1 VLGQGLVAASRGRLL
16 AQYVEVESGKRAD
29 RPELQQ
35 ALDHSKQAHATLL
48 IAKLDRL
55 SRNVA
60 FISRLL
66 ESGVDLLCCD
76 MPQANRLTLHILAA
90 VAEHERQMISERTKA
105 ALAAAK
111 ARGTRLG
118 AARQRSL
125 SRAGGADTVG
135 GGVPEP
141 DGAGC
146 GAASRAGAL
155 APAHRRRA
163 EPAGQRHQHGQGLV
177 SGGGLARAG
186 LGAPDSDGVR
196 FTDKRHRRTYVNGSM
211 VTLTRWEA
219 HFSCTENDGRVVG
232 GNCLP
237 ALSRACLIP
246 GQRPE
251 RLRVAGRRGLLVR
264 CSGWQPSPNAS

>member
-1 VLGQGLVAASRGRLL
+1 MMCFVAYLRVSTDKQGIRGLGMDAQQAAVTRFVDASRGRLL

-35 ALDHSKQAHATLL
+35 ALDHAKQARATLL

-66 ESGVDLLCCD
+66 ESGVELLCCD

-118 AARQRSL
+118 APHGSDP
-125 SRAGGADTVG
+125 S
-135 GGVPEP
+135 
-141 DGAGC
+141 
-146 GAASRAGAL
+146 AA
-155 APAHRRRA
+155 RA
-163 EPAGQRHQHGQGLV
+163 ERTRSAVAFRNRMAPDVARLAGQWLSLQRIAAELNRLGSVTSTGKAWYPAAVWRVLV
-177 SGGGLARAG
+177 S
-186 LGAPDSDGVR
+186 
-196 FTDKRHRRTYVNGSM
+196 RHPAATASGSPI
-211 VTLTRWEA
+211 
-219 HFSCTENDGRVVG
+219 SGIVG
-232 GNCLP
+232 HT
-237 ALSRACLIP
+237 
-246 GQRPE
+246 
-251 RLRVAGRRGLLVR
+251 
-264 CSGWQPSPNAS
+264 